1 MCVSYTA
8 LSSLFAHGETIPKVS
23 EPILLLGP
31 RIVEQSVVVI
41 LPARVPQRLDVVE
54 ARTAINGNDGAIDR
68 SAFVPAPAITYPHGP
83 LQEFLHVLEVVV
95 CGPVAHVHALD
106 ALCLNLVDA
115 FPYIDAHGL
124 DALHEGTIGDW
135 GTGADERWSEALVSS

>member
-1 MCVSYTA
+1 MGVYIWKCIDKIQTERIKSMDVS
-8 LSSLFAHGETIPKVS
+8 H
-23 EPILLLGP
+23 
-31 RIVEQSVVVI
+31 
-41 LPARVPQRLDVVE
+41 
-54 ARTAINGNDGAIDR
+54 GAIDR

-95 CGPVAHVHALD
+95 CGPVGHVHALD

-115 FPYIDAHGL
+115 FPCIDAHGL